1 MNDAPASATLCAHA
15 RADAIERTRRHVD
28 HCILL
33 AVVTSQD
40 VAATL
45 IDQAI
50 ALCASAP
57 QPERASAP
65 RPEGRSAAVRPD
77 PVLIPA

>member
-1 MNDAPASATLCAHA
+1 MMKDCAGPDVIRSAQAECQARLQAHKQ
-15 RADAIERTRRHVD
+15 

-33 AVVTSQD
+33 AVVTSPD

-50 ALCASAP
+50 ALRAREKAIATSAP
-57 QPERASAP
+57 SLVDA
-65 RPEGRSAAVRPD
+65 
-77 PVLIPA
+77 